1 MSKRREHNDYDL
13 MKIQTRGDNLSKFV
27 NTLAKVKLEE
37 SPKKSVYSEMIK
49 VYINRMLKEV
59 MLVVYDSL
67 MYFIQKDQ
75 TQKLQFNP
83 INFLTDV
90 TKIIY
95 SE

>member
-27 NTLAKVKLEE
+27 NTLVKVKLEE